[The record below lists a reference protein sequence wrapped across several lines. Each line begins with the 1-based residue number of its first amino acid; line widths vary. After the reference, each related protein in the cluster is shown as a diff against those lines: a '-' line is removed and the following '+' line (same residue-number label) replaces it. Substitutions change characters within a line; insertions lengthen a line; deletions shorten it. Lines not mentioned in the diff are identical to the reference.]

1 MEGYVYIIIGAVLLV
16 GIVLTLIFKKNF
28 LSFTGPAKAILE
40 AAKVVVNAYG
50 QLDSSVVEVIQAAI
64 DGTVK
69 AEDLWKNGSLDK
81 DKRNE
86 YAQEYIKAILTNAKI
101 DYSAYT
107 GVIDCVITLIC
118 YLLPHNATSGEA

>member
-1 MEGYVYIIIGAVLLV
+1 MEGYVYIIIGAVLLI

-50 QLDSSVVEVIQAAI
+50 QLDSSVVEVIQATI

-101 DYSAYT
+101 DYSAYA

-118 YLLPHNATSGEA
+118 YLLPHSANSGEA